1 MFARHY
7 GGKLASSTGQ
17 AWAGRPSQNC
27 KTLRETVASK
37 VQRESPWVK
46 YVPHPDSPTL
56 RMISE
61 LINISFLVL
70 CYYSLYVLIHFSQR
84 GKRKISLF

>member
-17 AWAGRPSQNC
+17 AWASRPSQNC

-37 VQRESPWVK
+37 VQRESPWVE
-46 YVPHPDSPTL
+46 YAPHPDFPTL
-56 RMISE
+56 CMSE
-61 LINISFLVL
+61 LINISLLVL

-84 GKRKISLF
+84 GILVIKLFL